1 MVRRLVQDNKMITA
15 KPLPKDTKLPKV
27 KPFHV
32 TFDYH
37 HSMFGTGQDMAKQ
50 GFRDLM
56 FVMSEREDLQAWE
69 LENGATRDRFHAFLD
84 GKQQEAESKIEKG
97 LAIRRTAEFNLNQW
111 GSGESGYTID
121 YNFKFQNPEGLDYY

>member
-1 MVRRLVQDNKMITA
+1 MITA
-15 KPLPKDTKLPKV
+15 KPLPKDAKLPKV

-37 HSMFGTGQDMAKQ
+37 HSMFGTGQDMANQ

-56 FVMSEREDLQAWE
+56 FVMSEREELQAWE
-69 LENGATRDRFHAFLD
+69 LESGATRDRFHAFLD

-97 LAIRRTAEFNLNQW
+97 LAIRRTAEINLNQW
-111 GSGESGYTID
+111 GSGETGHYISR
-121 YNFKFQNPEGLDYY
+121 NFEFLNPENLDFY